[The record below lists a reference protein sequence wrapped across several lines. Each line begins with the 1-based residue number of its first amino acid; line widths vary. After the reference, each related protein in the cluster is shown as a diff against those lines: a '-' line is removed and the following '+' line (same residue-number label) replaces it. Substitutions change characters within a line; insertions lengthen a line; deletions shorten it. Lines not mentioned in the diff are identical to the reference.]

1 MVRDMHERIAIHT
14 APTERAEAESIV
26 KAIEEMIGGHS
37 FFSIDTSPASGYPLL
52 SR

>member
-1 MVRDMHERIAIHT
+1 MHERIAINT

-26 KAIEEMIGGHS
+26 KANEQMIGGHT
-37 FFSIDTSPASGYPLL
+37 FFSIDTSPANGHPSP